1 MIVNGTSNKDELYAN
16 KNDQVFGLDGDD
28 ILDASDG
35 QGNNLLDGGSGN
47 DQLFGNNNDTLKG
60 GVGEDELFALDSS
73 GFNTLEGGEDN
84 DRLFVVEG
92 SNNKLDGGSGND
104 RLIVS
109 DGSGHNTLLG
119 GIGNDLLDVSN
130 GTGNNSLDGN
140 EGDDVLIGG
149 LGSDRLFGGIG
160 DDSLFAGKKGSQL
173 IGGTGED
180 RFFIASAAVPEVTV
194 EVFDFTKGQDKVVI
208 TGIPEIQKFQD
219 LKLEQTGLDTVIK
232 ASINGEFKEFGIL
245 RNVQANTLTP
255 DDFDFIVSI
264 FSITDASAIEGN
276 TITFTVTRTGDIQVA
291 ESVTVSTSLITGD
304 TTSTTDFPTKTDTL
318 TFEAGETQKSFTVV
332 TTPDSLFEQDETF
345 SVSLSNPTNDAIIN
359 PTSGTAQGIINDDDL
374 APVFAIASAAS
385 AVEGNAITFII
396 TRTGDSQVDQS
407 VTVSTSLITGD
418 TASTT
423 DFTTKTETL
432 TFEAGETQ
440 KSFTVGTTP
449 DSLFEGNETFTV
461 SLSNP
466 TNQAIINPTSG
477 TAKGTITN
485 DDSVPINA
493 GVTITETGDSTNVT
507 EGGATDSYSVVLLGQ
522 PTADVI
528 VTINSGKQIKTSS
541 QTLTFTAL
549 NWNVVQNVTLT
560 AVDDAVV
567 EGDHTET
574 IQHTLTSS
582 DANYDGIAIASANV
596 SITDNDIPLA
606 KSADNDIF
614 TIKGKGEK
622 ARLSVELTAHSSN
635 QLYELGVFAV
645 DDQQGN
651 IQGIAPGAAGYA
663 EAAFQRAKAIF
674 SSLNN
679 VPKGFNSDLTSLL
692 EFTSG
697 EQLRF
702 YLVRNSTTDNVL
714 AGQTAFTDVVFSD
727 STNLKIE
734 SLGDDG
740 FSLAWKSQ
748 DLVVRIQVTE
758 QELPLGTGLQG
769 KRQGELIDL
778 RGVIAQVKADF
789 VVSREAA
796 FNNFIGFYQVAD
808 ENGGIDTNGDRTAD
822 ILVGQ
827 AGYTEAAIRGRVPGI
842 DLTVNNQG
850 TATYTG
856 TFGSDAIFAPF
867 IIIDG
872 RPDAILDSNA
882 NNNPAVYFPF
892 LGANSDKVDHIRL
905 LGNNTFGFEDLA
917 NGGDKDFNDAVVQI
931 NLTIV

>member
-1 MIVNGTSNKDELYAN
+1 MIVNGTSNQDELYAN

-47 DQLFGNNNDTLKG
+47 DRLFGNNNDTLKG

-92 SNNKLDGGSGND
+92 SNNKLDGGTGND

-109 DGSGHNTLLG
+109 DGSGYNTLLG
-119 GIGNDLLDVSN
+119 GTGNDLLDVSN
-130 GTGNNSLDGN
+130 GTGNNSLEGN

-173 IGGTGED
+173 TGGTGED
-180 RFFIASAAVPEVTV
+180 RFFIASAAVPEVAV
-194 EVFDFTKGQDKVVI
+194 EVLDFTKGQDKVVI

-255 DDFDFIVSI
+255 SDFYFKSSI
-264 FSITDASAIEGN
+264 FSITD
-276 TITFTVTRTGDIQVA
+276 
-291 ESVTVSTSLITGD
+291 
-304 TTSTTDFPTKTDTL
+304 
-318 TFEAGETQKSFTVV
+318 
-332 TTPDSLFEQDETF
+332 
-345 SVSLSNPTNDAIIN
+345 
-359 PTSGTAQGIINDDDL
+359 
-374 APVFAIASAAS
+374 AS

-396 TRTGDSQVDQS
+396 TRTGDAQANQS
-407 VTVSTSLITGD
+407 VTVSTSLIGED
-418 TASTT
+418 TASNT

-432 TFEAGETQ
+432 TFQAGQTQ
-440 KSFTVGTTP
+440 KSFTVVTTP
-449 DSLFEGNETFTV
+449 DSLLEGNDTFTV

-466 TNQAIINPTSG
+466 TNEAIINSTSG

-485 DDSVPINA
+485 DDSVPINS

-507 EGGATDSYSVVLLGQ
+507 EGGITDSYSVVLASQ

-560 AVDDAVV
+560 AIDDAIV
-567 EGDHTET
+567 EGDVYDGLRLRTDI
-574 IQHTLTSS
+574 IQHTFTSS
-582 DANYDGIAIASANV
+582 DANYDGIAIASVNV

-622 ARLSVELTAHSSN
+622 TRLSVELTGHSSN

-651 IQGIAPGAAGYA
+651 IQGIAPGTAGYT
-663 EAAFQRAKAIF
+663 EAALQRGKAIF

-679 VPKGFNSDLTSLL
+679 VPNRFNGDLTSLL

-714 AGQTAFTDVVFSD
+714 AGQTAITDVLFSD
-727 STNLKIE
+727 STNLQIE
-734 SLGDDG
+734 SLGDDS

-748 DLVVRIQVTE
+748 DLVVRIQATD
-758 QELPLGTGLQG
+758 QQLPLGTGLQG

-872 RPDAILDSNA
+872 RPDAISDRNV
-882 NNNPAVYFPF
+882 NNNPAVYFAF

-917 NGGDKDFNDAVVQI
+917 NGGDKDFNDVVVQV
-931 NLTIV
+931 NLTIA

>member
-1 MIVNGTSNKDELYAN
+1 MIVNGTSNQDELYAN
-16 KNDQVFGLDGDD
+16 KNDQVFGLDGND
-28 ILDASDG
+28 ILDASNG

-47 DQLFGNNNDTLKG
+47 DRLFGNNNDTLKG
-60 GVGEDELFALDSS
+60 GVGKDELFALDSS

-109 DGSGHNTLLG
+109 DGSGYNTLLG
-119 GIGNDLLDVSN
+119 GTGNDLLDVSN
-130 GTGNNSLDGN
+130 GTGNNSLEGN

-149 LGSDRLFGGIG
+149 LASDRLFGGIG

-180 RFFIASAAVPEVTV
+180 RFFIASAAVPEVAV
-194 EVFDFTKGQDKVVI
+194 EVLDFTKGQDKVVI

-255 DDFDFIVSI
+255 DDFNFIVSI

-276 TITFTVTRTGDIQVA
+276 TITFIVTRTGDVQVD

-304 TTSTTDFPTKTDTL
+304 TASTTDFATKTDTF
-318 TFEAGETQKSFTVV
+318 TFQAGETQKSFTVV

-359 PTSGTAQGIINDDDL
+359 PTSGTAKGTINDDDL

-396 TRTGDSQVDQS
+396 TRTGDSQVDES

-440 KSFTVGTTP
+440 KSFTVVTTP

-507 EGGATDSYSVVLLGQ
+507 EGGATDSYSVVLLDQ
-522 PTADVI
+522 PTADVTI
-528 VTINSGKQIKTSS
+528 TINSGKQIKTSV

-567 EGDHTET
+567 EGDHTEI

-582 DANYDGIAIASANV
+582 DANYDGTAIASVNV
-596 SITDNDIPLA
+596 NITDNDIPLA

-622 ARLSVELTAHSSN
+622 ARLSVELTGNGSN

-663 EAAFQRAKAIF
+663 EAALNRAKVIF

-679 VPKGFNSDLTSLL
+679 FPKGFNSDLTSLL

-748 DLVVRIQVTE
+748 DLVVRIQATE

-769 KRQGELIDL
+769 KQQGELIDL

-882 NNNPAVYFPF
+882 NNNPAVYFLF

-905 LGNNTFGFEDLA
+905 LGNNTFGFEDLV

>member
-1 MIVNGTSNKDELYAN
+1 MIVNGTSNQDELYAN

-47 DQLFGNNNDTLKG
+47 DRLFGNNNDTLKG

-92 SNNKLDGGSGND
+92 SNNKLDGGTGND

-119 GIGNDLLDVSN
+119 GTGNDLLDVSN
-130 GTGNNSLDGN
+130 GTGNNSLEGN

-180 RFFIASAAVPEVTV
+180 RFFIASAAVPEVAV
-194 EVFDFTKGQDKVVI
+194 EVLDFTKGQDKVVI

-255 DDFDFIVSI
+255 SDFYFKSSI
-264 FSITDASAIEGN
+264 FSITD
-276 TITFTVTRTGDIQVA
+276 
-291 ESVTVSTSLITGD
+291 
-304 TTSTTDFPTKTDTL
+304 
-318 TFEAGETQKSFTVV
+318 
-332 TTPDSLFEQDETF
+332 
-345 SVSLSNPTNDAIIN
+345 
-359 PTSGTAQGIINDDDL
+359 
-374 APVFAIASAAS
+374 AS

-396 TRTGDSQVDQS
+396 TRTGDAQANQS
-407 VTVSTSLITGD
+407 VTVSTSLIGED
-418 TASTT
+418 TASNT

-432 TFEAGETQ
+432 TFQAGQTQ
-440 KSFTVGTTP
+440 KSFTVVTTP
-449 DSLFEGNETFTV
+449 DSLLEGNDTFTV

-466 TNQAIINPTSG
+466 TNEAIINSTSG

-485 DDSVPINA
+485 DDSVPINS

-507 EGGATDSYSVVLLGQ
+507 EGGITDSYSVVLASQ

-560 AVDDAVV
+560 AIDDAIV
-567 EGDHTET
+567 EGDVYDGLRLRTDI
-574 IQHTLTSS
+574 IQHTFTSS
-582 DANYDGIAIASANV
+582 DANYDGIAIASVNV

-622 ARLSVELTAHSSN
+622 TRLSVELTGHSSN

-651 IQGIAPGAAGYA
+651 IQGIAPGTAGYT
-663 EAAFQRAKAIF
+663 EAALQRGKAIF

-679 VPKGFNSDLTSLL
+679 VPNRFNGDLTSLL

-714 AGQTAFTDVVFSD
+714 AGQTAITDVLFSD
-727 STNLKIE
+727 STNLQIE
-734 SLGDDG
+734 SLGDDS

-748 DLVVRIQVTE
+748 DLVVRIQATD
-758 QELPLGTGLQG
+758 QQLPLGTGLQG

-872 RPDAILDSNA
+872 RPDAISDRNV
-882 NNNPAVYFPF
+882 NNNPAVYFAF

-917 NGGDKDFNDAVVQI
+917 NGGDKDFNDVVVQV
-931 NLTIV
+931 NLTIA

>member
-1 MIVNGTSNKDELYAN
+1 MIVNGTSNQDELYAN

-47 DQLFGNNNDTLKG
+47 DRLFGNNNDTLKG

-92 SNNKLDGGSGND
+92 SNNKLDGGTGND

-119 GIGNDLLDVSN
+119 GTGNDLLDVSN
-130 GTGNNSLDGN
+130 GTGNNSLEGN
-140 EGDDVLIGG
+140 EGNDVLIGG

-180 RFFIASAAVPEVTV
+180 RFFIASAAVPEVAV
-194 EVFDFTKGQDKVVI
+194 EVLDFTKGQDKVVI

-255 DDFDFIVSI
+255 SDFYFKSSI
-264 FSITDASAIEGN
+264 FSITD
-276 TITFTVTRTGDIQVA
+276 
-291 ESVTVSTSLITGD
+291 
-304 TTSTTDFPTKTDTL
+304 
-318 TFEAGETQKSFTVV
+318 
-332 TTPDSLFEQDETF
+332 
-345 SVSLSNPTNDAIIN
+345 
-359 PTSGTAQGIINDDDL
+359 
-374 APVFAIASAAS
+374 AS

-396 TRTGDSQVDQS
+396 TRTGDAQANQS
-407 VTVSTSLITGD
+407 VTVSTSLIGED
-418 TASTT
+418 TASNT

-432 TFEAGETQ
+432 TFQAGQTQ
-440 KSFTVGTTP
+440 KSFTVVTTP
-449 DSLFEGNETFTV
+449 DSLLEGNDTFTV

-466 TNQAIINPTSG
+466 TNEAIINSTSG

-485 DDSVPINA
+485 DDSVPINS

-507 EGGATDSYSVVLLGQ
+507 EGGITDSYSVVLASQ

-560 AVDDAVV
+560 AIDDAIV
-567 EGDHTET
+567 EGDVYDGLRLRTDI
-574 IQHTLTSS
+574 IQHTFTSS
-582 DANYDGIAIASANV
+582 DANYDGIAIASVNV

-622 ARLSVELTAHSSN
+622 TRLSVELTGHSSN

-651 IQGIAPGAAGYA
+651 IQGIAPGTAGYT
-663 EAAFQRAKAIF
+663 EAALQRGKAIF

-679 VPKGFNSDLTSLL
+679 VPNRFNGDLTSLL

-714 AGQTAFTDVVFSD
+714 AGQTAITDVLFSD
-727 STNLKIE
+727 STNLQIE
-734 SLGDDG
+734 SLGDDS

-748 DLVVRIQVTE
+748 DLVVRIQATD
-758 QELPLGTGLQG
+758 QQLPLGTGLQG

-872 RPDAILDSNA
+872 RPDAISDRNV
-882 NNNPAVYFPF
+882 NNNPAVYFAF

-917 NGGDKDFNDAVVQI
+917 NGGDKDFNDVVVQV
-931 NLTIV
+931 NLTIA

>member
-16 KNDQVFGLDGDD
+16 KTDQVFGLDGDD

-47 DQLFGNNNDTLKG
+47 DRLFGNNNDTLKG
-60 GVGEDELFALDSS
+60 GVGKDELFALDSS

-84 DRLFVVEG
+84 DRIFVVEG
-92 SNNKLDGGSGND
+92 SNNKLDGGSGDD
-104 RLIVS
+104 RLTVS

-119 GIGNDLLDVSN
+119 GTGNDLLDVSN
-130 GTGNNSLDGN
+130 GTGNNSLEGN

-173 IGGTGED
+173 TGGTGED
-180 RFFIASAAVPEVTV
+180 RFFIASAAVPEVAI
-194 EVFDFTKGQDKVVI
+194 EVLDFTKGQDKVVI
-208 TGIPEIQKFQD
+208 TGIPEVQKFQD
-219 LKLEQTGLDTVIK
+219 LKLEQTGLDTAIK
-232 ASINGEFKEFGIL
+232 VNINGEFKEFGIL
-245 RNVQANTLTP
+245 KNVQANTLTP
-255 DDFDFIVSI
+255 SDFYFKSSI

-276 TITFTVTRTGDIQVA
+276 
-291 ESVTVSTSLITGD
+291 
-304 TTSTTDFPTKTDTL
+304 
-318 TFEAGETQKSFTVV
+318 
-332 TTPDSLFEQDETF
+332 
-345 SVSLSNPTNDAIIN
+345 
-359 PTSGTAQGIINDDDL
+359 
-374 APVFAIASAAS
+374 
-385 AVEGNAITFII
+385 AITFII
-396 TRTGDSQVDQS
+396 TRTGDAQADQS
-407 VTVSTSLITGD
+407 VTVSTSLIAED
-418 TASTT
+418 TASNT
-423 DFTTKTETL
+423 DFTTKIETL
-432 TFEAGETQ
+432 TFQQGETQ
-440 KSFTVGTTP
+440 KTFTVVTTS

-466 TNQAIINPTSG
+466 TNEAIINSNSS

-485 DDSVPINA
+485 DDSVPINS

-507 EGGATDSYSVVLLGQ
+507 EGGTTDSYSVVLASQ

-528 VTINSGKQIKTSS
+528 ITINSGKQIKTSV

-560 AVDDAVV
+560 AVDDAIV
-567 EGDHTET
+567 EGDDTEI
-574 IQHTLTSS
+574 IQHTFTSS
-582 DANYDGIAIASANV
+582 DANYDGIAIASVNV

-606 KSADNDIF
+606 KSVDNDIF
-614 TIKGKGEK
+614 TIKGKDEK
-622 ARLSVELTAHSSN
+622 ARLSVELTGNGSN

-651 IQGIAPGAAGYA
+651 IQGIAPGTAGYA
-663 EAAFQRAKAIF
+663 EAALNRAKVIF
-674 SSLNN
+674 SSLSN
-679 VPKGFNSDLTSLL
+679 VPNSFNGDLTSLL

-714 AGQTAFTDVVFSD
+714 AGQTAFTDVLFSD
-727 STNLKIE
+727 STNLQIE
-734 SLGDDG
+734 SLGDDS

-748 DLVVRIQVTE
+748 DLVVKIQATE
-758 QELPLGTGLQG
+758 QQLPLGTGLQG
-769 KRQGELIDL
+769 KQQGELIDL

-796 FNNFIGFYQVAD
+796 FDNFVGFYQVAD

-827 AGYTEAAIRGRVPGI
+827 AGYTEAAIRGRVTGI

-850 TATYTG
+850 TATYTD

-872 RPDAILDSNA
+872 RPDAISDRNV
-882 NNNPAVYFPF
+882 NNDPAVYFAF

-917 NGGDKDFNDAVVQI
+917 NGGDKDFNDVVLQV
-931 NLTIV
+931 NLTIA

>member
-1 MIVNGTSNKDELYAN
+1 MIVNGTSNQDELYAN

-47 DQLFGNNNDTLKG
+47 DRLFGNNNDTLKG

-104 RLIVS
+104 RLTVS

-119 GIGNDLLDVSN
+119 GTGNDLLDVSN
-130 GTGNNSLDGN
+130 GTGNNSLEGN

-180 RFFIASAAVPEVTV
+180 RFFIASAAVPEVAV
-194 EVFDFTKGQDKVVI
+194 EVLDFTKGQDKVVI

-255 DDFDFIVSI
+255 SDFYFKSSI
-264 FSITDASAIEGN
+264 FSITD
-276 TITFTVTRTGDIQVA
+276 
-291 ESVTVSTSLITGD
+291 
-304 TTSTTDFPTKTDTL
+304 
-318 TFEAGETQKSFTVV
+318 
-332 TTPDSLFEQDETF
+332 
-345 SVSLSNPTNDAIIN
+345 
-359 PTSGTAQGIINDDDL
+359 
-374 APVFAIASAAS
+374 AS

-396 TRTGDSQVDQS
+396 TRTGDAQANQS
-407 VTVSTSLITGD
+407 VTVSTSLIGED
-418 TASTT
+418 TASNT

-432 TFEAGETQ
+432 TFQAGQTQ
-440 KSFTVGTTP
+440 KSFTVVTTP
-449 DSLFEGNETFTV
+449 DSLLEGNDTFTV

-466 TNQAIINPTSG
+466 TNEAIINSTSG

-485 DDSVPINA
+485 DDSVPINS

-507 EGGATDSYSVVLLGQ
+507 EGGITDSYSVVLASQ

-560 AVDDAVV
+560 AIDDAIV
-567 EGDHTET
+567 EGDVYDGLRLRTDI
-574 IQHTLTSS
+574 IQHTFTSS
-582 DANYDGIAIASANV
+582 DANYDGIAIASVNV

-622 ARLSVELTAHSSN
+622 TRLSVELTGHSSN

-651 IQGIAPGAAGYA
+651 IQGIAPGTAGYT
-663 EAAFQRAKAIF
+663 EAALQRGKAIF

-679 VPKGFNSDLTSLL
+679 VPNRFNGDLTSLL

-714 AGQTAFTDVVFSD
+714 AGQTAITDVLFSD
-727 STNLKIE
+727 STNLQIE
-734 SLGDDG
+734 SLGDDS

-748 DLVVRIQVTE
+748 DLVVRIQATD
-758 QELPLGTGLQG
+758 QQLPLGTGLQG

-872 RPDAILDSNA
+872 RPDAISDRNV
-882 NNNPAVYFPF
+882 NNNPAVYFAF

-917 NGGDKDFNDAVVQI
+917 NGGDKDFNDVVVQV
-931 NLTIV
+931 NLTIA